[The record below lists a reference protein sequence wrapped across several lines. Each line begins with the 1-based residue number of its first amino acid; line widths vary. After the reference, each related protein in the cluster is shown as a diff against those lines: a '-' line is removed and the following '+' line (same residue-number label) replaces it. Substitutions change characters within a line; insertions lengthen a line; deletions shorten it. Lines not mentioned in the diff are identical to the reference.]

1 MPVYEYTALNAKGKK
16 AKGIIDADSTT
27 AARQKLRGSSIFPIA
42 IDEVHSATAPKE
54 ARKISL
60 GPLAGRI
67 RPADVTMMT
76 RQLSTLINAGFPL
89 VQALDSLLPLA
100 RTSVLKKSLAKLKDS
115 VVEGKSFAQALGLFP
130 STFTN
135 LYRNMVK
142 AGESSGTLEIVLER
156 LADVLEKQ
164 QQLKNKITSALAY
177 PILLALFGAAVLF
190 FLMAHIVP
198 SITSIFTDM
207 GQALPTPTVVL
218 IALSETLQSYA
229 WLIPIIFVLLFG
241 AFALTKRTTNGRYL
255 IDKLKLA
262 LPVMGPLLCKYAVAR
277 FSRTLGSLL
286 ENGVTLL
293 AALDIVKNISGNVL
307 FAEATDSAIQ
317 DVSKGQPL
325 ATSLGK
331 FKFFPPLATQMIQV
345 GEQSGALEEM
355 LYKIADVYENEME
368 ANIMRMTSL
377 LEPIMIVVMGVVMG
391 FIILSICLPIFEMN
405 QLVR

>member
-16 AKGIIDADSTT
+16 TNGIIDADSIT
-27 AARQKLRGSSIFPIA
+27 AARQKLRSSSIFPIG
-42 IDEVHSATAPKE
+42 IDEVHGAAAPKTS
-54 ARKISL
+54 RKVSL
-60 GPLAGRI
+60 GPLLGRI
-67 RPADVTMMT
+67 RPADVAMMT

-115 VVEGKSFAQALGLFP
+115 VVEGKSFAQALGRFP
-130 STFTN
+130 STFSG

-156 LADVLEKQ
+156 LADILEKQ
-164 QQLKNKITSALAY
+164 QHLKNKVTSALAY
-177 PILLALFGAAVLF
+177 PILMALFGSAVLF

-198 SITSIFTDM
+198 SITSIFDDM
-207 GQALPTPTVVL
+207 DQVLPTPTLVL
-218 IALSETLQSYA
+218 IAISDILKLYA
-229 WLIPIIFVLLFG
+229 WLFPFVFALMFG
-241 AFALTKRTTNGRYL
+241 AYTIAKRTTNGRYL
-255 IDKLKLA
+255 IDKMKLS

-277 FSRTLGSLL
+277 FSLTLGSLL
-286 ENGVTLL
+286 ENGVTML

-307 FAEATDSAIQ
+307 FAEATDSAAQ

-325 ATSLGK
+325 ASSLAK

-355 LYKIADVYENEME
+355 LYKVADVYESEME
-368 ANIMRMTSL
+368 ANMMRMTSL
-377 LEPIMIVVMGVVMG
+377 LEPVMIVVMGVVMG